1 MNIALIL
8 AGGTDPQFR
17 MSVPKQFVNVYNR
30 PVIIYTLEIFQ
41 QHKDID
47 AIMVACLDGWQ
58 EMVWAYARQFNI
70 SKLKWVISGGKDGQ
84 ASAGNGIMA
93 LKEECRDDDIIILH
107 DSIRPLVSED
117 IISDSIRVC
126 RIHGMGVAAMRT
138 MDTIMRTRDGKVGTE
153 SISRYAIIRI
163 QTPQAYRMDRLVDI
177 YHKALEAGIVGEV
190 DMNSVVSRLGEPVYF
205 SKGSDLNLKINTVED
220 VEMFKALYRMSKE
233 SPKEEESVPVQPEQM
248 KVQKT

>member
-8 AGGTDPQFR
+8 AGGTDPQFW

-30 PVIIYTLEIFQ
+30 PVIIYMLEIFQ

-58 EMVWAYARQFNI
+58 EMVRAYARQFNI

-107 DSIRPLVSED
+107 DSIRSLVSED

-126 RIHGMGVAAMRT
+126 RMHGMGVAAMRT

-153 SISRYAIIRI
+153 SISRYSIIRI
-163 QTPQAYRMDRLVDI
+163 QTPQAYRMDYLVDI
-177 YHKALEAGIVGEV
+177 YHKALEAGIAREV

-233 SPKEEESVPVQPEQM
+233 FPKEEQSVSAQPEEM
-248 KVQKT
+248 KV